1 MSLIN
6 RNSIFVLTVMLVLF
20 APMVYAQRL
29 PVIGS
34 DSNSWGQVLNSYLL
48 VTLNENGSLRR
59 DLNATFGSLNVSS
72 NLIVLGNIYGEIP
85 DAFKIS
91 NFTDAYNS
99 RNDRFGN
106 ANFTALLPP
115 YPTNATIQI
124 IASQVTGLG
133 SLALL
138 NSPADNSINRSMII
152 SGEITGPKIGE
163 NAVTTSKIA
172 DNTIKD
178 RDISFTAEISLSKL
192 TTGASGQIFVVNSSG
207 NPNYVTLSG
216 DASLT
221 SLGSLTIANNTIKT
235 DTIQD
240 AAVTDAKIVSISA
253 SKVSGYGS
261 ITTLA
266 IGGGTNITNHI
277 SVTASNVATL
287 EISGRDCD
295 DLATVTVSG
304 ALVGDTVIASPV
316 AVSNGMETKDL
327 MWSAYVSA
335 SNTVKI
341 RACNPTNDDI
351 NIIDTQSWRIDVW
364 QH

>member
-20 APMVYAQRL
+20 ASIAHAQRL

-34 DSNSWGQVLNSYLL
+34 DSNSWGLVLNSYLL
-48 VTLNENGSLRR
+48 VTLNENGTLRQG
-59 DLNATFGSLNVSS
+59 LNATFGSLNISS

-124 IASQVTGLG
+124 SASQVTGLG
-133 SLALL
+133 SLASL
-138 NSPADNSINRSMII
+138 NSLGDDSINSSMII

-172 DNTIKD
+172 DETIKD

-192 TTGASGQIFVVNSSG
+192 ATGASGQIFVVNTSG
-207 NPNYVTLSG
+207 NPSYVTLSG

-221 SLGSLTIANNTIKT
+221 SLGSLTIANNAVTT
-235 DTIQD
+235 DKIQD
-240 AAVTDAKIVSISA
+240 GAVTDSKIVSISA
-253 SKVSGYGS
+253 GKVSGYGS

-277 SVTASNVATL
+277 SVTATNVATS
-287 EISGRDCD
+287 EINNRDCD

-304 ALVGDTVIASPV
+304 ASVGDTVIASPF
-316 AVSNGMETKDL
+316 AVSNGIETKDL
-327 MWSAYVSA
+327 IWNAYISA
-335 SNTVKI
+335 SNTVNI

-364 QH
+364 KH